1 MEKKYWWLRPV
12 LAAPLVLGALLTL
25 LSAFVNIYLFYLEAL
40 LLICVTM
47 YVLFKLRSFQQ
58 DMYAFLSYLSDNL
71 TLTRRESLEVIPF
84 PILVADQNG
93 AIIWYNRMCKDDV
106 FLGEDMF
113 GLPVSDIV
121 AGSDPKDP
129 AKSQGSS
136 IRYKDKLYTVHT
148 ASIPSENGEP
158 VSVYFLV
165 DDTTLKK
172 YMFEYKESRP
182 SVGIVVIDNYQ
193 EIMQDAKESEKAQ
206 TIGQLETIIENYM
219 AEGNCLLRRLDRD
232 RFLIVAEERQLRK
245 MIERRFDILDQVRQ
259 VSLSDNVPSTLSIGI
274 GQGAS
279 SLQES
284 EKMARQA
291 LEMALGRGG
300 DQVAI
305 KSGSSFS
312 FYGGTSKGVEKHTKV
327 KTRIMASAL
336 AELIGTAE
344 NVLIMGHQ
352 FADLDCLGSAVGMY
366 KAVRQMGKPA
376 AIVLNRQRNL
386 AFPLY
391 NRLAQNGYADAF
403 VEPDLA
409 VDLIGKKTLL
419 VVVDTHLPHILESR
433 EVYNACKTVVVIDHH
448 RKMVGHIDNAVIF
461 YHEPYA
467 SSASEMVTE
476 LVQYFGDNVKIG
488 KMEAEA
494 LLSGIMLDTKN
505 FVMKTGV
512 RTFEAAAYL
521 RKQGADTVEV
531 RKLFSNSMDDY
542 QKKTRLVA
550 SAEIYRGCAIASGE
564 YSEDIKLIAPQAADE
579 LLGINDVMASFVM
592 YEYDGGV
599 SFSARSMGL
608 MNVQVVMEALGGGG
622 HMTMAGA
629 QLKEIGMEAAVKSFC
644 RRSTSILSKGRKKR
658 KSRRHNKRR

>member
-12 LAAPLVLGALLTL
+12 LAAPLALCAILTL
-25 LSAFVNIYLFYLEAL
+25 LSAVVNIYLFYLEAL

-47 YVLFKLRSFQQ
+47 YVLFKLRGFQQ

-71 TLTRRESLEVIPF
+71 SLSSRESLETIPF
-84 PILVADQNG
+84 PVLVGDRVGQ
-93 AIIWYNRMCKDDV
+93 IVWYNRRCKDDV
-106 FLGEDMF
+106 LAGEDMF
-113 GLPVSDIV
+113 GMAVSDVI
-121 AGSDPKDP
+121 AGANP
-129 AKSQGSS
+129 ASPEKAAGSS
-136 IRYKDKLYTVHT
+136 IRYKDKLYTVEETTILNEEGQPT
-148 ASIPSENGEP
+148 A
-158 VSVYFLV
+158 VYFLME
-165 DDTTLKK
+165 DTLLKK

-206 TIGQLETIIENYM
+206 AIGQLDSIIENYISQ
-219 AEGNCLLRRLDRD
+219 GNGLLRRLDRD
-232 RFLIVAEERQLRK
+232 RFLIVTEERQLRS
-245 MIERRFDILDQVRQ
+245 MIEGRFDILDKVRG
-259 VSLSDNVPSTLSIGI
+259 VSLGENIFSTLSIGI

-279 SLQES
+279 NLQES

-305 KSGSSFS
+305 KNGNSFS
-312 FYGGTSKGVEKHTKV
+312 FYGGTSKGVEKRTKV

-336 AELIGTAE
+336 SELIDTSE

-352 FADLDCLGSAVGMY
+352 FADLDCLGSSVGMY
-366 KAVRQMGKPA
+366 KAVRLLGKPA

-386 AFPLY
+386 AAPLY
-391 NRLAQNGYADAF
+391 SRLMQNGYEDAF
-403 VEPDLA
+403 VEPEFA
-409 VDLIGKKTLL
+409 IDLIGKKTLL

-476 LVQYFGDNVKIG
+476 LVQYFGDKVKIG
-488 KMEAEA
+488 RTEAEA

-505 FVMKTGV
+505 FVLKTGV

-531 RKLFSNSMDDY
+531 RKLFANSMDDY
-542 QKKTRLVA
+542 QKKTRLVS

-564 YSEDIKLIAPQAADE
+564 YSDDIKLIAPQAADE
-579 LLGINDVMASFVM
+579 LLGINDVMASFVL

-608 MNVQVVMEALGGGG
+608 MNVQVIMEALGGGG

-629 QLKEIGMEAAVKSFC
+629 QMTDINMETARQKLLQAIDNYFAQRPSGK
-644 RRSTSILSKGRKKR
+644 
-658 KSRRHNKRR
+658 

>member
-12 LAAPLVLGALLTL
+12 LAVPLAFSTLLTL

-47 YVLFKLRSFQQ
+47 YVLFKLRRFQQ

-71 TLTRRESLEVIPF
+71 TLTRRESMEVIPF
-84 PILVADQNG
+84 PMIVADQNG
-93 AIIWYNRMCKDDV
+93 DITWYNRMCKDDV
-106 FLGEDMF
+106 FLGEDQF
-113 GLPVSDIV
+113 GMPVSDIV
-121 AGSDPKDP
+121 AGADP
-129 AKSQGSS
+129 ADPFKSQGRG
-136 IRYKDKLYTVHT
+136 IRYKNKLYTVHVT
-148 ASIPSENGEP
+148 SILSEDGTP
-158 VSVYFLV
+158 LSIYFLV

-219 AEGNCLLRRLDRD
+219 AEGSCLLRRLDRD

-279 SLQES
+279 TLQES

-305 KSGSSFS
+305 KSANGFA
-312 FYGGTSKGVEKHTKV
+312 FYGGTSKGVEKRTKV

-336 AELIGTAE
+336 SELIGTAE

-366 KAVRQMGKPA
+366 KAVKQMGKPA

-409 VDLIGKKTLL
+409 IDLIGKKTLL
-419 VVVDTHLPHILESR
+419 LVVDTHLPHILESR
-433 EVYNACKTVVVIDHH
+433 EVYNACKTVAVIDHH

-488 KMEAEA
+488 KIEAEA

-550 SAEIYRGCAIASGE
+550 SAEVYRGCAIASGE

-592 YEYDGGV
+592 YEYEGGV

-608 MNVQVVMEALGGGG
+608 MNVQVVMESLGGGG

-629 QLKEIGMEAAVKSFC
+629 QLTDIGMEAARQKLLQAIDQYFEQ
-644 RRSTSILSKGRKKR
+644 RPPEKEK
-658 KSRRHNKRR
+658 

>member
-12 LAAPLVLGALLTL
+12 LAAPLALGALLTL

-47 YVLFKLRSFQQ
+47 YVLFKLRGFQQ

-71 TLTRRESLEVIPF
+71 TLTRRESLENIPF
-84 PILVADQNG
+84 PILVADKNG
-93 AIIWYNRMCKDDV
+93 KIVWYNRRCKDDV
-106 FLGEDMF
+106 LQGEDLF
-113 GLPVSDIV
+113 GLPVSDVV
-121 AGSDPKDP
+121 AGADP
-129 AKSQGSS
+129 ADPARVQGSG
-136 IRYKDKLYTVHT
+136 IRYKNKLYTVHVST
-148 ASIPSENGEP
+148 VVSEEGAP
-158 VSVYFLV
+158 VSVYFLI

-219 AEGNCLLRRLDRD
+219 AQGNCLLRRLDRD
-232 RFLIVAEERQLRK
+232 RFLLVAEERQLRK

-274 GQGAS
+274 GQGAA

-312 FYGGTSKGVEKHTKV
+312 FYGGTSKGVEKRTKV

-366 KAVRQMGKPA
+366 RAVRQMGKPA
-376 AIVLNRQRNL
+376 SIVLNRQRNL

-391 NRLAQNGYADAF
+391 NLLAHNGYAEAF
-403 VEPDLA
+403 VEPESA

-419 VVVDTHLPHILESR
+419 IVVDTHLPHILESR

-476 LVQYFGDNVKIG
+476 LVQYFGDHVKIG
-488 KMEAEA
+488 KLEAES

-531 RKLFSNSMDDY
+531 RGLFSNSMDDY
-542 QKKTRLVA
+542 QKKTRLVS
-550 SAEIYRGCAIASGE
+550 SAEVYRGCAIAAGE
-564 YSEDIKLIAPQAADE
+564 YTEDIKLIAPQAADE
-579 LLGINDVMASFVM
+579 LLGINDVTASFVL

-599 SFSARSMGL
+599 SFSARSMGG
-608 MNVQVVMEALGGGG
+608 MNVQVIMEALGGGG

-629 QLKEIGMEAAVKSFC
+629 QMKDVNMESARQKLLEAIDQYFEQQPKEKARQKP
-644 RRSTSILSKGRKKR
+644 
-658 KSRRHNKRR
+658 

>member
-12 LAAPLVLGALLTL
+12 LTAPLALGALLTL

-47 YVLFKLRSFQQ
+47 YVLFKLRGFQQ

-71 TLTRRESLEVIPF
+71 TLTRRESLENIPF
-84 PILVADQNG
+84 PILVADKDG
-93 AIIWYNRMCKDDV
+93 GIVWYNRRCKDDV
-106 FLGEDMF
+106 LQGEDLF
-113 GLPVSDIV
+113 GAPVSDIV
-121 AGSDPKDP
+121 AGADP
-129 AKSQGSS
+129 ADPSRVQGNG
-136 IRYKDKLYTVHT
+136 IRYKNKLYTVHVS
-148 ASIPSENGEP
+148 AVVSQEGAP
-158 VSVYFLV
+158 VSVYFLI

-219 AEGNCLLRRLDRD
+219 AQGNCLLRRLDRD

-274 GQGAS
+274 GQGAA

-305 KSGSSFS
+305 KSGSSFA
-312 FYGGTSKGVEKHTKV
+312 FYGGTSKGVEKRTKV
-327 KTRIMASAL
+327 KTRIMASAI

-366 KAVRQMGKPA
+366 RAVRQMGKPA
-376 AIVLNRQRNL
+376 SIVLNRRKNL
-386 AFPLY
+386 AAPLY
-391 NRLAQNGYADAF
+391 DLLEKNGYTDAF
-403 VEPDLA
+403 VEPEFA
-409 VDLIGKKTLL
+409 MDLIGKKTLL
-419 VVVDTHLPHILESR
+419 IVVDTHLPHILESR
-433 EVYNACKTVVVIDHH
+433 EVYGACKTVIVIDHH

-476 LVQYFGDNVKIG
+476 LAQYFGDHVKIG
-488 KMEAEA
+488 KLEAEA

-531 RKLFSNSMDDY
+531 RGLFSNSMDSY
-542 QKKTRLVA
+542 QKKTRLVS
-550 SAEIYRGCAIASGE
+550 SAEIYRGCAVAGGE
-564 YSEDIKLIAPQAADE
+564 YTEDIKLIAPQAADE
-579 LLGINDVMASFVM
+579 LLSINDVTASFVL

-599 SFSARSMGL
+599 SFSARSMGA
-608 MNVQVVMEALGGGG
+608 MNVQVIMEALGGGG

-629 QLKEIGMEAAVKSFC
+629 QMKNVDMETARQKLFSAIDQYLEQRPKEKAGQKS
-644 RRSTSILSKGRKKR
+644 
-658 KSRRHNKRR
+658 

>member
-352 FADLDCLGSAVGMY
+352 FADLDCLGSAVGMH

-629 QLKEIGMEAAVKSFC
+629 QLKEIGMEAARQKLLQAIDQYFEQ
-644 RRSTSILSKGRKKR
+644 RPKEKEKQ
-658 KSRRHNKRR
+658 KA

>member
-12 LAAPLVLGALLTL
+12 LAAPLALGALLTL

-47 YVLFKLRSFQQ
+47 YVLFKLRGFQQ

-71 TLTRRESLEVIPF
+71 TLTRRESLENIPF
-84 PILVADQNG
+84 PILVADKNG
-93 AIIWYNRMCKDDV
+93 KIVWYNRRCKDDV
-106 FLGEDMF
+106 LQGEDLF
-113 GLPVSDIV
+113 GLPVSDVV
-121 AGSDPKDP
+121 AGADP
-129 AKSQGSS
+129 ADPARVQGSG
-136 IRYKDKLYTVHT
+136 IRYKNKLYTVHVS
-148 ASIPSENGEP
+148 AVLSEEGAP
-158 VSVYFLV
+158 VSVYFLI

-219 AEGNCLLRRLDRD
+219 AQGNCLLRRLDRD
-232 RFLIVAEERQLRK
+232 RFLLVAEERQLRK

-274 GQGAS
+274 GQGAA

-312 FYGGTSKGVEKHTKV
+312 FYGGTSKGVEKRTKV

-366 KAVRQMGKPA
+366 RAVRQMGKPA
-376 AIVLNRQRNL
+376 SIVLNCQRNL

-391 NRLAQNGYADAF
+391 NLLAQNGYAEAF
-403 VEPDLA
+403 VEPESA

-419 VVVDTHLPHILESR
+419 IVVDTHLPHILESR

-476 LVQYFGDNVKIG
+476 LVQYFGDHVKIG
-488 KMEAEA
+488 KLEAES

-531 RKLFSNSMDDY
+531 RGLFSNSMDDY
-542 QKKTRLVA
+542 QKKTRLVS
-550 SAEIYRGCAIASGE
+550 SAEVYRGCAIAAGE
-564 YSEDIKLIAPQAADE
+564 YTEDIKLIAPQAADE
-579 LLGINDVMASFVM
+579 LLGINDVTASFVL

-599 SFSARSMGL
+599 SFSARSMGG
-608 MNVQVVMEALGGGG
+608 MNVQVIMEALGGGG

-629 QLKEIGMEAAVKSFC
+629 QMKDVNMESARQKLLEAIDQYFEQQPKEKARQKP
-644 RRSTSILSKGRKKR
+644 
-658 KSRRHNKRR
+658 

>member
-12 LAAPLVLGALLTL
+12 LAVPLAFSALLTL

-47 YVLFKLRSFQQ
+47 YVLFKLRRFQQ

-71 TLTRRESLEVIPF
+71 TLTRRESMEVIPF
-84 PILVADQNG
+84 PMIVADQNG
-93 AIIWYNRMCKDDV
+93 EITWYNRMCKDDV
-106 FLGEDMF
+106 FLGEDQF
-113 GLPVSDIV
+113 GMAVSDIV
-121 AGSDPKDP
+121 AGADP
-129 AKSQGSS
+129 ADPSKSQGRG
-136 IRYKDKLYTVHT
+136 IRYKNKLYTVHVT
-148 ASIPSENGEP
+148 SILSEDGAP
-158 VSVYFLV
+158 LSIYFLV

-219 AEGNCLLRRLDRD
+219 AEGSCLLRRLDRD

-279 SLQES
+279 TLQES

-305 KSGSSFS
+305 KSANGFA
-312 FYGGTSKGVEKHTKV
+312 FYGGTSKGVEKRTKV

-336 AELIGTAE
+336 SELIGTAE

-366 KAVRQMGKPA
+366 KAVKQMGKPA

-409 VDLIGKKTLL
+409 IDLIGKKTLL
-419 VVVDTHLPHILESR
+419 LVVDTHLPHILESR
-433 EVYNACKTVVVIDHH
+433 EVYNACKTVAVIDHH

-488 KMEAEA
+488 KIEAEA

-550 SAEIYRGCAIASGE
+550 SAEVYRGCAIASGE

-592 YEYDGGV
+592 YEYEGGV

-608 MNVQVVMEALGGGG
+608 MNVQVVMESLGGGG

-629 QLKEIGMEAAVKSFC
+629 QLTDIGMEAARQKLLQAIDQYFEQ
-644 RRSTSILSKGRKKR
+644 RPPEKEK
-658 KSRRHNKRR
+658 

>member
-12 LAAPLVLGALLTL
+12 LAVPLAFSTLLTL

-47 YVLFKLRSFQQ
+47 YVLFKLRRFQQ

-71 TLTRRESLEVIPF
+71 TLTRRESMEVIPF
-84 PILVADQNG
+84 PMIVADQNG
-93 AIIWYNRMCKDDV
+93 DITWYNRMCKDDV
-106 FLGEDMF
+106 FLGEDQF
-113 GLPVSDIV
+113 GMPVSDIV
-121 AGSDPKDP
+121 AGADP
-129 AKSQGSS
+129 ADPSKSQGRS
-136 IRYKDKLYTVHT
+136 IRYKNKLYTVHVT
-148 ASIPSENGEP
+148 SILSEDGTP
-158 VSVYFLV
+158 LSIYFLV

-219 AEGNCLLRRLDRD
+219 AEGSCLLRRLDRD

-279 SLQES
+279 TLQES

-305 KSGSSFS
+305 KSANGFA
-312 FYGGTSKGVEKHTKV
+312 FYGGTSKGVEKRTKV

-336 AELIGTAE
+336 SELIGTAE

-366 KAVRQMGKPA
+366 KAVKQMGKPA

-409 VDLIGKKTLL
+409 IDLIGKKTLL
-419 VVVDTHLPHILESR
+419 LVVDTHLPHILESR
-433 EVYNACKTVVVIDHH
+433 EVYNACKTVAVIDHH

-488 KMEAEA
+488 KIEAEA

-550 SAEIYRGCAIASGE
+550 SAEVYRGCAIASGE

-592 YEYDGGV
+592 YEYEGGV

-608 MNVQVVMEALGGGG
+608 MNVQVVMESLGGGG

-629 QLKEIGMEAAVKSFC
+629 QLTDIGMEAARQKLLQAIDQYFEQ
-644 RRSTSILSKGRKKR
+644 RPPEKEK
-658 KSRRHNKRR
+658 

>member
-12 LAAPLVLGALLTL
+12 LAVPLAFSALLTL

-47 YVLFKLRSFQQ
+47 YVLFKLRRFQQ

-71 TLTRRESLEVIPF
+71 TLTRRESMEVIPF
-84 PILVADQNG
+84 PMIVADQNG
-93 AIIWYNRMCKDDV
+93 EITWYNRMCKDDV
-106 FLGEDMF
+106 FLGEDQF
-113 GLPVSDIV
+113 GMPVSDIV
-121 AGSDPKDP
+121 AGADP
-129 AKSQGSS
+129 ADPSKSQGRG
-136 IRYKDKLYTVHT
+136 IRYKNKLYTVHVT
-148 ASIPSENGEP
+148 SILSEDGAP
-158 VSVYFLV
+158 LSIYFLV

-219 AEGNCLLRRLDRD
+219 AEGSCLLRRLDRD

-279 SLQES
+279 TLQES

-305 KSGSSFS
+305 KSANGFA
-312 FYGGTSKGVEKHTKV
+312 FYGGTSKGVEKRTKV

-336 AELIGTAE
+336 SELIGTAE

-409 VDLIGKKTLL
+409 IDLIGKKTLL
-419 VVVDTHLPHILESR
+419 LVVDTHLPHILESR
-433 EVYNACKTVVVIDHH
+433 EVYNACKTVAVIDHH

-488 KMEAEA
+488 KIEAEA

-550 SAEIYRGCAIASGE
+550 SAEVYRGCAIASGE

-592 YEYDGGV
+592 YEYEGGV

-608 MNVQVVMEALGGGG
+608 MNVQVVMESLGGGG

-629 QLKEIGMEAAVKSFC
+629 QLTDIGMEAARQKLLQAIDQYFEQ
-644 RRSTSILSKGRKKR
+644 RPQEKEK
-658 KSRRHNKRR
+658 

>member
-12 LAAPLVLGALLTL
+12 LAAPLALGALLTL

-47 YVLFKLRSFQQ
+47 YVLFKLRGFQQ

-71 TLTRRESLEVIPF
+71 TLTRRESLENIPF
-84 PILVADQNG
+84 PILVADKNG
-93 AIIWYNRMCKDDV
+93 KIVWYNRRCKDDV
-106 FLGEDMF
+106 LQGEDLF
-113 GLPVSDIV
+113 GLPVSDVV
-121 AGSDPKDP
+121 AGADP
-129 AKSQGSS
+129 ADPARVQGSG
-136 IRYKDKLYTVHT
+136 IRYKNKLYTVHVST
-148 ASIPSENGEP
+148 VVSEEGAP
-158 VSVYFLV
+158 ISVYFLI

-219 AEGNCLLRRLDRD
+219 AQGNCLLRRLDRD
-232 RFLIVAEERQLRK
+232 RFLLVAEERQLRK

-274 GQGAS
+274 GQGAA

-312 FYGGTSKGVEKHTKV
+312 FYGGTSKGVEKRTKV

-366 KAVRQMGKPA
+366 RAVRQMGKPA
-376 AIVLNRQRNL
+376 SIVLNRQRNL

-391 NRLAQNGYADAF
+391 NLLAQNGYAEAF
-403 VEPDLA
+403 VEPESA

-419 VVVDTHLPHILESR
+419 IVVDTHLPHILESR

-476 LVQYFGDNVKIG
+476 LVQYFGDHVKIG
-488 KMEAEA
+488 KLEAES

-531 RKLFSNSMDDY
+531 RGLFSNSMDDY
-542 QKKTRLVA
+542 QKKTRLVS
-550 SAEIYRGCAIASGE
+550 SAEVYRGCAIAAGE
-564 YSEDIKLIAPQAADE
+564 YTEDIKLIAPQAADE
-579 LLGINDVMASFVM
+579 LLGINDVTASVVL

-599 SFSARSMGL
+599 SFSARSMGG
-608 MNVQVVMEALGGGG
+608 MNVQVIMEALGGGG

-629 QLKEIGMEAAVKSFC
+629 QMKDVNMESARQKLLEAIDQYFEQQPKEKVRQKP
-644 RRSTSILSKGRKKR
+644 
-658 KSRRHNKRR
+658 

>member
-12 LAAPLVLGALLTL
+12 LAVPLAFSALLTL

-47 YVLFKLRSFQQ
+47 YVLFKLRRFQQ

-71 TLTRRESLEVIPF
+71 TLTRRESMEVIPF
-84 PILVADQNG
+84 PMIVVDQNG
-93 AIIWYNRMCKDDV
+93 EITWYNRMCKDDV
-106 FLGEDMF
+106 FLGEDQF
-113 GLPVSDIV
+113 GMPVSDIV
-121 AGSDPKDP
+121 AGADP
-129 AKSQGSS
+129 ADPSKSQGRG
-136 IRYKDKLYTVHT
+136 IRYKNKLYTVHVT
-148 ASIPSENGEP
+148 SILSEDGAP
-158 VSVYFLV
+158 LSIYFLV

-219 AEGNCLLRRLDRD
+219 AEGSCLLRRLDRD

-279 SLQES
+279 TLQES

-305 KSGSSFS
+305 KSANGFA
-312 FYGGTSKGVEKHTKV
+312 FYGGTSKGVEKRTKV

-336 AELIGTAE
+336 SELIGTAE

-366 KAVRQMGKPA
+366 KAVKQMGKPA

-409 VDLIGKKTLL
+409 IDLIGKKTLL
-419 VVVDTHLPHILESR
+419 LVVDTHLPHILESR
-433 EVYNACKTVVVIDHH
+433 EVYNACKTVAVIDHH

-488 KMEAEA
+488 KIEAEA

-550 SAEIYRGCAIASGE
+550 SAEVYRGCAIASGE

-592 YEYDGGV
+592 YEYEGGV

-608 MNVQVVMEALGGGG
+608 MNVQVVMESLGGGG

-629 QLKEIGMEAAVKSFC
+629 QLTDIGMEAARQKLLQAIDQYFEQ
-644 RRSTSILSKGRKKR
+644 RPQEKEK
-658 KSRRHNKRR
+658 

>member
-12 LAAPLVLGALLTL
+12 LAAPLALGTLLTL

-47 YVLFKLRSFQQ
+47 YVLFKLRGFQQ

-71 TLTRRESLEVIPF
+71 TLSRRESMEVIPF
-84 PILVADQNG
+84 PIIVADQNG
-93 AIIWYNRMCKDDV
+93 EIVWYNRMCKDDV
-106 FLGEDMF
+106 FLGEDLF
-113 GLPVSDIV
+113 GMPVTDVV
-121 AGSDPKDP
+121 AGVDPSNPSKF
-129 AKSQGSS
+129 QGRG
-136 IRYKDKLYTVHT
+136 IRYKDKLYTIHT
-148 ASIPSENGEP
+148 ASILSENGAP
-158 VSVYFLV
+158 VNVFFLV

-193 EIMQDAKESEKAQ
+193 EIM
-206 TIGQLETIIENYM
+206 LETIIENYL

-232 RFLIVAEERQLRK
+232 RFLIVAEERQLRR

-284 EKMARQA
+284 EQMARQA

-305 KSGSSFS
+305 KSGSSFA
-312 FYGGTSKGVEKHTKV
+312 FYGGTSKGVEKRTKV

-336 AELIGTAE
+336 SELIGTAE

-376 AIVLNRQRNL
+376 AVVLNRQRNL

-409 VDLIGKKTLL
+409 IDLIGKKTLL

-433 EVYNACKTVVVIDHH
+433 EVYSACKTVAVIDHH

-476 LVQYFGDNVKIG
+476 LVQYFGDHVKIG

-579 LLGINDVMASFVM
+579 LLGINDVIASFVM

-629 QLKEIGMEAAVKSFC
+629 QLKEIGMEAARQKLLQAIDQYFEQ
-644 RRSTSILSKGRKKR
+644 RPKEKEKQRT
-658 KSRRHNKRR
+658 

>member
-12 LAAPLVLGALLTL
+12 LAVPLAFSTLLTL

-47 YVLFKLRSFQQ
+47 YVLFKLRRFQQ

-71 TLTRRESLEVIPF
+71 TLTRRESMEVIPF
-84 PILVADQNG
+84 PMIVADQNG
-93 AIIWYNRMCKDDV
+93 EITWYNRMCKDDV
-106 FLGEDMF
+106 FLGEDQF
-113 GLPVSDIV
+113 GMPVSDIV
-121 AGSDPKDP
+121 AGADP
-129 AKSQGSS
+129 ADPFKSQGRG
-136 IRYKDKLYTVHT
+136 IRYKNKLYTVHVT
-148 ASIPSENGEP
+148 SILSEDGSP
-158 VSVYFLV
+158 LSIYFLV

-219 AEGNCLLRRLDRD
+219 AEGSCLLRRLDRD

-245 MIERRFDILDQVRQ
+245 MIEQRFDILDQVRQ

-279 SLQES
+279 TLQES

-305 KSGSSFS
+305 KSANGFA
-312 FYGGTSKGVEKHTKV
+312 FYGGTSKGVEKRTKV

-336 AELIGTAE
+336 SELIGTAE

-366 KAVRQMGKPA
+366 KAVKQMGKPA

-386 AFPLY
+386 AFSLY

-409 VDLIGKKTLL
+409 IDLIGKKTLL
-419 VVVDTHLPHILESR
+419 LVVDTHLPHILESR
-433 EVYNACKTVVVIDHH
+433 EVYNACKTVAVIDHH

-488 KMEAEA
+488 KIEAEA

-550 SAEIYRGCAIASGE
+550 SAEVYRGCAIASGE

-592 YEYDGGV
+592 YEYEGGV

-608 MNVQVVMEALGGGG
+608 MNVQVVMESLGGGG

-629 QLKEIGMEAAVKSFC
+629 QLTDIGMEAARQKLLQAIDQYFEQ
-644 RRSTSILSKGRKKR
+644 RPPEKEK
-658 KSRRHNKRR
+658 

>member
-12 LAAPLVLGALLTL
+12 LAVPLAFSALLTL

-47 YVLFKLRSFQQ
+47 YVLFKLRRFQQ

-71 TLTRRESLEVIPF
+71 TLTRRESMEVIPF
-84 PILVADQNG
+84 PMIVADQNG
-93 AIIWYNRMCKDDV
+93 EITWYNRMCKDDV
-106 FLGEDMF
+106 FLGEDQF
-113 GLPVSDIV
+113 GMPVSDIV
-121 AGSDPKDP
+121 AGADP
-129 AKSQGSS
+129 ADPSKSQGRG
-136 IRYKDKLYTVHT
+136 IRYKNKLYTVHVT
-148 ASIPSENGEP
+148 SILSEDGAP
-158 VSVYFLV
+158 LSIYFLV

-219 AEGNCLLRRLDRD
+219 AEGSCLLRRLDRD

-279 SLQES
+279 TLQES

-305 KSGSSFS
+305 KSANGFA
-312 FYGGTSKGVEKHTKV
+312 FYGGTSKGVEKRTKV

-336 AELIGTAE
+336 SELIGTAE

-366 KAVRQMGKPA
+366 KAVKQMGKPA

-409 VDLIGKKTLL
+409 IDLIGKKTLL
-419 VVVDTHLPHILESR
+419 LVVDTHLPHILESR
-433 EVYNACKTVVVIDHH
+433 EVYNACKTVAVIDHH

-488 KMEAEA
+488 KIEAEA

-550 SAEIYRGCAIASGE
+550 SAEVYRGCAIASGE

-592 YEYDGGV
+592 YEYEGGV

-608 MNVQVVMEALGGGG
+608 MNVQVVMESLGGGG

-629 QLKEIGMEAAVKSFC
+629 QLTDIGMEAARQKLLQAIDQYFEQ
-644 RRSTSILSKGRKKR
+644 RPQEKEK
-658 KSRRHNKRR
+658 

>member
-12 LAAPLVLGALLTL
+12 LAAPLALGALLTL

-47 YVLFKLRSFQQ
+47 YVLFKLRGFQQ
-58 DMYAFLSYLSDNL
+58 DMYAFLSYLSDSL
-71 TLTRRESLEVIPF
+71 TLSRRENLETIPF
-84 PILVADQNG
+84 PMIVADKNG
-93 AIIWYNRMCKDDV
+93 EIAWYNRMCKDDV
-106 FLGEDMF
+106 FLGEDLF
-113 GLPVSDIV
+113 GLPVSDVV
-121 AGSDPKDP
+121 AGADPTDP
-129 AKSQGSS
+129 AKSQGRG
-136 IRYKDKLYTVHT
+136 IRYKEKLYTVHVT
-148 ASIPSENGEP
+148 SVAAEDGVP
-158 VSVYFLV
+158 VSVYFLI
-165 DDTTLKK
+165 DDTVLKK
-172 YMFEYKESRP
+172 YMYEYKESRP

-232 RFLIVAEERQLRK
+232 RFLIVAEERQLRR

-259 VSLSDNVPSTLSIGI
+259 VSLGDNVPSTLSIGI
-274 GQGAS
+274 GQGS
-279 SLQES
+279 PSLQES

-305 KSGSSFS
+305 KSGNGFA
-312 FYGGTSKGVEKHTKV
+312 FYGGTSKGVEKRTKV

-336 AELIGTAE
+336 SELIETAE

-352 FADLDCLGSAVGMY
+352 FADLDCLGAAVGMY
-366 KAVRQMGKPA
+366 RSVLQMGKPA
-376 AIVLNRQRNL
+376 AIVLNRKRNL

-391 NRLAQNGYADAF
+391 NRLIQNGFGDAF
-403 VEPDLA
+403 VEPELA
-409 VDLIGKKTLL
+409 IDLIGKKTLL
-419 VVVDTHLPHILESR
+419 IVVDTHLPHILESR

-476 LVQYFGDNVKIG
+476 LAQYFGDNVKIG
-488 KMEAEA
+488 KFEAEA

-521 RKQGADTVEV
+521 RKQGADTIEV

-542 QKKTRLVA
+542 QKKTRLVS
-550 SAEIYRGCAIASGE
+550 SAEIYRGCAIAGGE

-579 LLGINDVMASFVM
+579 LLGINDVVASFVM

-629 QLKEIGMEAAVKSFC
+629 QLSDIGMEAARQKLLQAIDQYFEQQPKE
-644 RRSTSILSKGRKKR
+644 KG
-658 KSRRHNKRR
+658 

>member
-12 LAAPLVLGALLTL
+12 LAAPLALGALLTL

-47 YVLFKLRSFQQ
+47 YVLFKLRGFQQ

-71 TLTRRESLEVIPF
+71 TLTRRESLENIPF
-84 PILVADQNG
+84 PIIVADKNG
-93 AIIWYNRMCKDDV
+93 EIVWYNRRCKDDV
-106 FLGEDMF
+106 LLGEDLF
-113 GLPVSDIV
+113 GAPVSDVV
-121 AGSDPKDP
+121 AGADP
-129 AKSQGSS
+129 AEPGRVQGAG
-136 IRYKDKLYTVHT
+136 IRYKSKLYTVHVS
-148 ASIPSENGEP
+148 AVLSEEGAP
-158 VSVYFLV
+158 VSVYFLI

-219 AEGNCLLRRLDRD
+219 AQGNCLLRRLDRD
-232 RFLIVAEERQLRK
+232 RFLLVAEERQLRK

-274 GQGAS
+274 GQGAA

-305 KSGSSFS
+305 KSGSSFA
-312 FYGGTSKGVEKHTKV
+312 FYGGTSKGVEKRTKV

-336 AELIGTAE
+336 AELIATAE

-366 KAVRQMGKPA
+366 RAVRQLGKPA
-376 AIVLNRQRNL
+376 SIVLNRQRNL

-391 NRLAQNGYADAF
+391 NLLAQNGYTEAF
-403 VEPDLA
+403 VEPEFAADQ
-409 VDLIGKKTLL
+409 IGKKTLL
-419 VVVDTHLPHILESR
+419 IVVDTHLPHILESR

-476 LVQYFGDNVKIG
+476 LVQYFGDHVKIG
-488 KMEAEA
+488 KLEAEA

-531 RKLFSNSMDDY
+531 RGLFSNSMDDY
-542 QKKTRLVA
+542 QKKTRLVS
-550 SAEIYRGCAIASGE
+550 SAEVYRGCAIAVGE
-564 YSEDIKLIAPQAADE
+564 YTEDIKLIAPQAADE
-579 LLGINDVMASFVM
+579 LLGINDVTASFVL

-599 SFSARSMGL
+599 SFSARSMGG
-608 MNVQVVMEALGGGG
+608 MNVQVIMETLGGGG

-629 QLKEIGMEAAVKSFC
+629 QMKDVNMESARQKLLEAIDQYFEQQPKEKVRQKP
-644 RRSTSILSKGRKKR
+644 
-658 KSRRHNKRR
+658 

>member
-12 LAAPLVLGALLTL
+12 LAAPLALGALLTL

-47 YVLFKLRSFQQ
+47 YVLFKLRGFQQ

-71 TLTRRESLEVIPF
+71 TLTRRESLENIPF
-84 PILVADQNG
+84 PIMVGDKDG
-93 AIIWYNRMCKDDV
+93 KIVWYNRRCKDDV
-106 FLGEDMF
+106 LQGEDLF
-113 GLPVSDIV
+113 GAPVSDVV
-121 AGSDPKDP
+121 AGADP
-129 AKSQGSS
+129 AQPACVQGSG
-136 IRYKDKLYTVHT
+136 IRYKNRLYTVHVSAV
-148 ASIPSENGEP
+148 ASEEGAP
-158 VSVYFLV
+158 VSVYFLI

-219 AEGNCLLRRLDRD
+219 AQGNCLLRRLDRD
-232 RFLIVAEERQLRK
+232 RFLLVAEERQLRK

-274 GQGAS
+274 GQGAA

-305 KSGSSFS
+305 KSGSSFA
-312 FYGGTSKGVEKHTKV
+312 FYGGTSKGVEKRTKV

-366 KAVRQMGKPA
+366 RAVRQMGKPA

-391 NRLAQNGYADAF
+391 NLLAQNGYAEAF
-403 VEPDLA
+403 VEPESA

-419 VVVDTHLPHILESR
+419 IVVDTHLPHILESR

-476 LVQYFGDNVKIG
+476 LVQYFGDHVKIG
-488 KMEAEA
+488 KLEAES

-531 RKLFSNSMDDY
+531 RGLFSNSMDDY
-542 QKKTRLVA
+542 QKKTRLVS
-550 SAEIYRGCAIASGE
+550 SAEVYRGCAIAAGE
-564 YSEDIKLIAPQAADE
+564 YTEDIKLIAPQAADE
-579 LLGINDVMASFVM
+579 LLGINDVAASFVL

-599 SFSARSMGL
+599 SFSARSMGA
-608 MNVQVVMEALGGGG
+608 MNVQVIMEALGGGG

-629 QLKEIGMEAAVKSFC
+629 QMKDVNMESARQKLLEAIDQYFEQQPKEKVRQKP
-644 RRSTSILSKGRKKR
+644 
-658 KSRRHNKRR
+658 

>member
-12 LAAPLVLGALLTL
+12 LAAPLALGALLTL

-47 YVLFKLRSFQQ
+47 YVLFKLRGFQQ

-71 TLTRRESLEVIPF
+71 TLTRRESLENIPF
-84 PILVADQNG
+84 PILVADKNG
-93 AIIWYNRMCKDDV
+93 KIVWYNRRCKDDV
-106 FLGEDMF
+106 LQGEDLF
-113 GLPVSDIV
+113 GLPVSDVV
-121 AGSDPKDP
+121 AGADP
-129 AKSQGSS
+129 ADPARVQGSG
-136 IRYKDKLYTVHT
+136 IRYKNKLYTVHVS
-148 ASIPSENGEP
+148 AVLSEEGAP
-158 VSVYFLV
+158 VSVYFLI

-219 AEGNCLLRRLDRD
+219 AQGNCLLRRLDRD
-232 RFLIVAEERQLRK
+232 RFLLVAEERQLRK

-274 GQGAS
+274 GQGAA

-312 FYGGTSKGVEKHTKV
+312 FYGGTSKGVEKRTKV

-366 KAVRQMGKPA
+366 RAVRQMGKPA
-376 AIVLNRQRNL
+376 SIVLNCQRNL

-391 NRLAQNGYADAF
+391 NLLAQNGYAEAF
-403 VEPDLA
+403 VEPESA

-419 VVVDTHLPHILESR
+419 IVVDTHLPHILESR

-476 LVQYFGDNVKIG
+476 LVQYFGDHVKIG
-488 KMEAEA
+488 KLEAES

-531 RKLFSNSMDDY
+531 RGLFSNSMDDY
-542 QKKTRLVA
+542 QKKTRLVS
-550 SAEIYRGCAIASGE
+550 SAEVYRGCAIAAGE
-564 YSEDIKLIAPQAADE
+564 YTEDIKLIAPQAADE
-579 LLGINDVMASFVM
+579 LLGINDVTASFVL

-599 SFSARSMGL
+599 SFSARSMGG
-608 MNVQVVMEALGGGG
+608 MNVQVIMEALGGGG

-629 QLKEIGMEAAVKSFC
+629 QMKDVNMESARQKLLEAIDQYFEQQPKEKVRQKP
-644 RRSTSILSKGRKKR
+644 
-658 KSRRHNKRR
+658 